1 MYCIVLNLKNEFVE
15 CTFQAQHRI
24 QLQQEQRRAN
34 DAELQ
39 MKHVSHQSEER
50 ISSLESKLSELSDV
64 VGDYERLRFQV
75 RIVILYDLIYTF
87 KVTICCQQSDS
98 GPIVLHNAHC

>member
-1 MYCIVLNLKNEFVE
+1 MTIFSRIEFSE
-15 CTFQAQHRI
+15 QTFQAQHRI

-75 RIVILYDLIYTF
+75 RSMRVEFIYVWPIEWQF
-87 KVTICCQQSDS
+87 KSM
-98 GPIVLHNAHC
+98 